1 VSFKLTYTLF
11 FFIVFSFGSTHS
23 QNEGKAF
30 TSKEILAKE
39 GYNPLGP
46 STASF
51 YSAIVP
57 GMGQAYNKDYW
68 KIPIVY
74 GAMGTSIYYFVINNR
89 SYKRYRTAFK
99 QREAGFQDEFT
110 EDDGT
115 ELISRAGLIS
125 AQKTLKNNRET
136 SLLTCALFYVLQVV
150 DASVSA
156 HLLQFNVND
165 KLTFDPLLYSEPGT
179 NNVNVGLTFNYN
191 F

>member
-1 VSFKLTYTLF
+1 VSLKLTYALL
-11 FFIVFSFGSTHS
+11 FFIVFTFGSTHS
-23 QNEGKAF
+23 QNEIKAY

-46 STASF
+46 SKASF

-110 EDDGT
+110 QDDGT

-125 AQKTLKNNRET
+125 AQKTLKSNRET

-165 KLTFDPLLYSEPGT
+165 KLTFDPLLYNEPGT